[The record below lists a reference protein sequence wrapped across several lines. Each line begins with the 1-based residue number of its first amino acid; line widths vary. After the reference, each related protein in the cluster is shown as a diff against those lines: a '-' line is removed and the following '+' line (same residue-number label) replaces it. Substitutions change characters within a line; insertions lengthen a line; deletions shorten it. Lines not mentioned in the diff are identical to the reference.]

1 MTGLTDISRR
11 PITAK
16 EVARLAGV
24 SQSAVSRTFTQGASV
39 APATRERVRQAAA
52 QLGYRPNLLARSLIT
67 RRSNLI
73 GVIVPSLDNPFYAQV
88 LEQLSAAFEPFG
100 YRILLFSTANHED
113 SDPVL
118 EEVLSYRVEA
128 LILVSAS
135 LSSSFAEQCHAIGL
149 PVVLFNRRIDNDN
162 ISSVTSDNVIG
173 ARIIAAFLLAADHR
187 HIAFI
192 AGKPTSSTGRDR
204 LQAFHE
210 TLEAAGREAPAT
222 EIGGFSFEGGATA
235 ARCLLTAQPQTDA
248 IFCANDVMALAAI
261 GVASQEFG
269 RQVGKDLSIVG
280 FDDIAVSA
288 WPTFALT
295 TYVQQVERM
304 VERTVR
310 IIRDQLKHP
319 DSHAVTEIISGH
331 LIVRD
336 SSRVPAHGV
345 VMRDG
350 YRIWQP

>member
-1 MTGLTDISRR
+1 MTGPTDISRR

-16 EVARLAGV
+16 DVARLAGV

-39 APATRERVRQAAA
+39 APATRERVRLAAT
-52 QLGYRPNLLARSLIT
+52 QLGYRPNQLARSLIT

-73 GVIVPSLDNPFYAQV
+73 GVVVPSLDNPFYAQV
-88 LEQLSAAFEPFG
+88 LEQMSAAFQSLG

-135 LSSSFAEQCHAIGL
+135 LSSSFAEQCRAIGL

-162 ISSVTSDNVIG
+162 ISSVTSDNVTG
-173 ARIIAAFLLAADHR
+173 ARTIAAFLIESDHR

-204 LQAFHE
+204 HRAFHE
-210 TLEAAGREAPAT
+210 MLNAAGRGTPYT
-222 EIGGFSFEGGATA
+222 EVGAFSFEGGAA
-235 ARCLLTAQPQTDA
+235 AVRRLLTAQPQTDA

-261 GVASQEFG
+261 GVASHEFG

-280 FDDIAVSA
+280 FDDITVSA

-295 TYVQQVERM
+295 TYVQPVLQM
-304 VERTVR
+304 VHRTAR
-310 IIRDQLKHP
+310 IILDQLDQP
-319 DSHAVTEIISGH
+319 GSSAVTEVISGQ
-331 LIVRD
+331 LVVRD
-336 SSRVPAHGV
+336 SARAPSHGIEI
-345 VMRDG
+345 RDG
-350 YRIWQP
+350 HRIWVP